1 MNKEHFKSEIL
12 FNQPNLN
19 VDRAKGVIK
28 NVVIIQEG
36 LCKNRDFIDTSFL
49 NDLTDLATAQKNG
62 VKSRF
67 GHPNMCKSSLGSFIG
82 RFHNY
87 QVINDDQKYKVV
99 ADLHLD
105 PITKKTQVEGQ
116 GISMF
121 EYLMDMA
128 ETNSD
133 MFGTSIHFTATG
145 EMYKMENGEEVNK
158 PKILSYI
165 ASDVVDSPAATDN
178 LFKDSDD
185 FGVSVTQFLD
195 TNPAIF
201 ELVKKDETIITDF
214 FNRYEQYLK
223 TKNEKM
229 NFLQKLQKSMQG
241 KKDVNLTLA
250 DGEIV
255 TVVTEAESPAV
266 GDAIT
271 DDSGS
276 PLADGEYVDK
286 DGNTIVVVD
295 GKITEWKAPEEEEE
309 EEEEEEGPSQ
319 EGAFSA
325 EQAQE
330 LLKATK
336 ANAAALEMIA
346 SEIGGMK
353 SNITALQKT
362 VKSKPF
368 SAPDKT
374 ERKSIKEDGEDTIEA
389 KIQAQRE
396 AREAKNKKD

>member
-1 MNKEHFKSEIL
+1 MSKEHFKSEIL
-12 FNQPNLN
+12 FNQPTLN
-19 VDRAKGVIK
+19 VDRAKGQIK

-36 LCKNRDFIDTSFL
+36 VCKNGDLIDTTFL
-49 NDLTDLATAQKNG
+49 NDLTDLAKAQKNG

-87 QVINDDQKYKVV
+87 QVVNEDQKYKVI

-145 EMYKMENGEEVNK
+145 EMYQMEDGKEVNK
-158 PKILSYI
+158 PTILSYI

-195 TNPAIF
+195 TNPEIF
-201 ELVKKDETIITDF
+201 ELVKKDESIITDF
-214 FNRYEQYLK
+214 FNRYEHYLK

-229 NFLQKLQKSMQG
+229 NFLEKLKKNLQG

-250 DGEIV
+250 EGEIV
-255 TVVTEAESPAV
+255 TVVTENDTPAV
-266 GDAIT
+266 GDPIT
-271 DDSGS
+271 DESGS

-286 DGNTIVVVD
+286 DGNKITVAD
-295 GKITEWKAPEEEEE
+295 GKITAWTAPEEEEE
-309 EEEEEEGPSQ
+309 EEEEKPTEEGSL
-319 EGAFSA
+319 SA
-325 EQAQE
+325 NQVQE
-330 LLKATK
+330 LLKSSK
-336 ANAAALEMIA
+336 DNAAAIQLIA
-346 SEIGGMK
+346 ETIGGMK
-353 SNITALQKT
+353 GEIKTLQKSI
-362 VKSKPF
+362 KSKPF
-368 SAPDKT
+368 EAPDKS
-374 ERKSIKEDGEDTIEA
+374 ERKSIKDEGEMDLAA
-389 KIQAQRE
+389 KIEAQRE
-396 AREAKNKKD
+396 ARKQK

>member
-36 LCKNRDFIDTSFL
+36 VCKNGDFIDTSFL
-49 NDLTDLATAQKNG
+49 NDLTDLAKAQKNG

-87 QVINDDQKYKVV
+87 QVVNEDQKYKVI
-99 ADLHLD
+99 ADLHMD

-128 ETNSD
+128 EDNAD
-133 MFGTSIHFTATG
+133 MFGTSIHFKGKPQTHKLEDG
-145 EMYKMENGEEVNK
+145 KEVNR
-158 PKILSYI
+158 PKIMSYL
-165 ASDVVDSPAATDN
+165 ASDVVDHPAATDS
-178 LFKDSDD
+178 LFKDTDD

-195 TNPAIF
+195 TNPEIF
-201 ELVKKDETIITDF
+201 ELVKKDESIITDF
-214 FNRYEQYLK
+214 FSRYEHYLK

-229 NFLQKLQKSMQG
+229 NFLEKLKKNLQG

-250 DGEIV
+250 EGEIV
-255 TVVTEAESPAV
+255 TVVTENDTPNV

-271 DDSGS
+271 DEAGA
-276 PLADGEYVDK
+276 PLADGEYVDN
-286 DGNTIVVVD
+286 DGNKITVAD
-295 GKITEWKAPEEEEE
+295 GKITAWTAPEEEEE
-309 EEEEEEGPSQ
+309 EEEEEDTPPAE
-319 EGAFSA
+319 ETFSA
-325 EQAQE
+325 DDVKEI
-330 LLKATK
+330 LKATK
-336 ANAAALEMIA
+336 QNADAIQLIA
-346 SEIGGMK
+346 ETVGSMK
-353 SNITALQKT
+353 SSLTALQKT

-368 SAPDKT
+368 EAPDKT
-374 ERKSIKEDGEDTIEA
+374 ERKGIKDEGELDIAA
-389 KIQAQRE
+389 KIEAQRE
-396 AREAKNKKD
+396 ARKQKKD